1 MALMLDRPALQ
12 CREPQIAR
20 FRIRELINE
29 RIAKPLPTYERRPRR
44 TSCTSQRNRCCAKHP
59 RPERSSCRC
68 LMPSRRCLTEKKECL
83 LAKRTVEKQT
93 MVPSLM
99 SSSMQTLRAQDRVAA
114 DFESAADDHLV
125 SAGSVDDRPS
135 SSCTVS

>member
-1 MALMLDRPALQ
+1 MLCKTSKTRAFQLSMSNAIEKMLDCKATDPLQ
-12 CREPQIAR
+12 VPIAR
-20 FRIRELINE
+20 
-29 RIAKPLPTYERRPRR
+29 
-44 TSCTSQRNRCCAKHP
+44 C
-59 RPERSSCRC
+59 
-68 LMPSRRCLTEKKECL
+68 EKKECL